1 MSFQVPLHFEDL
13 TRSTAAD
20 WRVSSQSTPLPDQ
33 LQYIQQV
40 PSQLLVSH
48 PPPTPAFISL
58 HTLITRY
65 ASLTKAQRTELV
77 SFTDT
82 IVTSTTPSNPTH
94 VKIALY
100 FLSGLAVTA
109 SAVNPTCKFW
119 EKTGRESVLEAIS
132 SLLCSIPSSSPFS
145 PSDSDQ
151 IASLLIRTVLQVL
164 EQPTAARDKNA
175 RAVIARILVAALTIH
190 PRQSLPAI
198 TALLH
203 ALNRHEHFP
212 TPLAD
217 ILFHATEEQPQLI
230 QFVSDFVS
238 EITRIPSE
246 DLARDHAAAKACAAF
261 IGDLAERVP
270 HIFRSNLALVLS
282 QLDGDSYTMR
292 NGVIHVIGVLIKK
305 NPEPGDPLLDI
316 LLERAHRDINAFTRS
331 KALQTWISLVEGKV
345 IPNRL
350 FPILA
355 DMAASRLDDKAAAV
369 RKYAVQL
376 LANLLQHN
384 PFGPALHLSHFKTKL
399 NEVVGRVEGQDDGKG
414 EEKESEPCPT
424 NCQFG
429 TVGGEEREKEEAPT
443 ENDNHSES
451 STVIDESQDEAGQ
464 REEFFASDTTEG
476 SIAATER
483 GRTGTAADGQ
493 SQQQSKEALK
503 KMYYKSAVAFIT
515 SVETGLTT
523 VYDLLRSK
531 SITDVSEA
539 VSFLITAVQFQLEAA
554 SGSAVRKMLPLVLSR
569 ENNIRQAAVNAYM
582 RLLAPGGVDSINGK
596 EPVLAVATGLAALG
610 QGATT
615 GELACLEELIKA
627 IFDTQDTSKLI
638 SSSVVAVLWDIFAGK
653 VPGASVE
660 QRLSSCILVGMI
672 AARRPN
678 SLQQRVHILESA
690 GLPNPSFM
698 RWSCA
703 ALCKLPQGSDVGG
716 RLSWQ
721 LADLIESSTD
731 LSTIEQALS
740 AIFVLSEEP
749 EAIVG
754 TLIRNLAQAIHDKQ
768 AAVPIRDLTRFL
780 QVIGHIAVKEL
791 VRIEALTNK
800 LRRAAA
806 QHARHDGDHEEEE
819 QAGAEADKA
828 LQLAE
833 KELVSPGSLLGRYGH
848 LAKRIA
854 SDGSAPAEL
863 QASSVLCMAKLM
875 CVQEKFCET
884 NLRLLF
890 SILTSSPEPLVRANA
905 VTALGDLAFRF
916 PNLVEPWNSR
926 IYAALQDKDDQ
937 VRKNTLMALTHL
949 ILNDMVKV
957 KGHIVWLAVCILDK
971 NERIADLA
979 RLFFHEL
986 ARKSSNA
993 IYNILPD
1000 TISCMSQIGSLQ
1012 SEDFKKVV
1020 AFLVGLM
1027 DKERH
1032 ADGMVEK
1039 LCHRFRTNETDRE
1052 NRDLAFCIAQ
1062 LSVSEKGVKKLN
1074 DHFKSFSSAL
1084 SDDIVYGFIMQA
1096 VNKRNKGTNA
1106 GQQNSPAAQELTS
1119 KIEAFRKAMAEAAGE
1134 ENTRRALRSSR
1145 SSVTG
1150 RRSSISNTKSSSV
1163 RGGRSAKGEERNV
1176 AEEQTQKNDGEDTD
1190 EDSHVVNNTK
1200 ATKTYHKNTSGEHG
1214 ITRREKTGPRARHQR
1229 RHRGIVEEESEDG
1242 GDIESEDED
1251 SSEYSPVGNSVQSRT
1266 ARNKGKDPDYNGVPR
1281 ISRGFVRRGK
1291 GSKGV
1296 DSGEQSAGEVSEA
1309 ARDSEEESGED
1320 YGEKEVN
1327 IQEGG
1332 LSRSEESASV
1342 AGDKGSGHGARQN
1355 EVFKRSVRRRARGK
1369 IIIESED
1376 EDNDSD
1382 GSAK

>member
-1 MSFQVPLHFEDL
+1 MSFRIPLHFEDL

-20 WRVSSQSTPLPDQ
+20 WRVSPQSTPLADQ

-48 PPPTPAFISL
+48 PPPTPSFISL

-65 ASLTKAQRTELV
+65 TSLTKAQRIELV

-82 IVTSTTPSNPTH
+82 LVTSTTPSNPAH

-109 SAVNPTCKFW
+109 SAVTPVCKFW

-132 SLLCSIPSSSPFS
+132 TLLFSIPSSSSFS

-151 IASLLIRTVLQVL
+151 IASLLVRTVLQVL

-175 RAVIARILVAALTIH
+175 RTVIARILIAALTIH
-190 PRQSLPAI
+190 PRQTLPAI

-217 ILFHATEEQPQLI
+217 VLFRATEEQPQLT
-230 QFVSDFVS
+230 QFVSDFVC

-246 DLARDHAAAKACAAF
+246 DLARDHTAAKACAAF

-292 NGVIHVIGVLIKK
+292 NGVVHVIGVLIKK
-305 NPEPGDPLLDI
+305 KPEPDDPLLDI
-316 LLERAHRDINAFTRS
+316 LLERAYRDINAFTRS
-331 KALQTWISLVEGKV
+331 KALQTWISLVEAKV

-355 DMAASRLDDKAAAV
+355 NMAASRLDDKAAAV
-369 RKYAVQL
+369 RKYAAQL

-384 PFGPALHLSHFKTKL
+384 PFGPALHLSHFKSKL
-399 NEVVGRVEGQDDGKG
+399 EGAFGGGEDKEEEEERKNESGLHL
-414 EEKESEPCPT
+414 T
-424 NCQFG
+424 NCQLDNADD
-429 TVGGEEREKEEAPT
+429 EEWEKEGASAG
-443 ENDNHSES
+443 DGDHSK
-451 STVIDESQDEAGQ
+451 STVAIDESQGEAEEQEKFLGNNIEESSTEAIECEIPETVVNGQ
-464 REEFFASDTTEG
+464 FEE
-476 SIAATER
+476 
-483 GRTGTAADGQ
+483 Q
-493 SQQQSKEALK
+493 SQEALRK
-503 KMYYKSAVAFIT
+503 KYYKTAVAFIK
-515 SVETGLTT
+515 SVEIGLTT

-539 VSFLITAVQFQLEAA
+539 VSLLVTAVQFQLETA

-569 ENNIRQAAVNAYM
+569 ENNIRQAAVNAYV
-582 RLLAPGGVDSINGK
+582 RLLAPGGLDSISGK
-596 EPVLAVATGLAALG
+596 ESVLAVATGLAALG
-610 QGATT
+610 QSATT

-627 IFDTQDTSKLI
+627 LFDTQETSKLI
-638 SSSVVAVLWDIFAGK
+638 SLSVIAVLWDIFAGK

-660 QRLSSCILVGMI
+660 QRRSSCILVGLI
-672 AARRPN
+672 AAQRPE
-678 SLQQRVHILESA
+678 SLKQRVHVLESV
-690 GLPNPSFM
+690 GLPNLSFA

-703 ALCKLPQGSDVGG
+703 ALCKLPQGSDADG
-716 RLSWQ
+716 RLSRQ
-721 LADLIESSTD
+721 LADLIKSSTD

-740 AIFVLSEEP
+740 AIFVLSKEP
-749 EAIVG
+749 EAVVG
-754 TLIRNLAQAIHDKQ
+754 SLIRNLAQAIHNKQ
-768 AAVPIRDLTRFL
+768 PAVPICDLTRFL
-780 QVIGHIAVKEL
+780 QVVGHVAVKEL
-791 VRIEALTNK
+791 VRIEALANK

-833 KELVSPGSLLGRYGH
+833 KELVSPGSLLGRYGN
-848 LAKRIA
+848 LAKKIA

-890 SILTSSPEPLVRANA
+890 SILTSSPESLVRANA

-916 PNLVEPWNSR
+916 PNLVEPWNFR
-926 IYAALQDKDDQ
+926 IYAALQDKNDQ

-957 KGHIVWLAVCILDK
+957 KGQIVWLAVCILDK

-1000 TISCMSQIGSLQ
+1000 TISCMSQIESLQ

-1039 LCHRFRTNETDRE
+1039 LCHRFRTNESERE
-1052 NRDLAFCIAQ
+1052 NRDLAYCISQ
-1062 LSVSEKGVKKLN
+1062 LSISEKGVKKLN

-1084 SDDIVYGFIMQA
+1084 SDDVVYGFIMQA
-1096 VNKRNKGTNA
+1096 VNRRNKGTNG
-1106 GQQNSPAAQELTS
+1106 GQQNSPAVEELTS
-1119 KIEAFRKAMAEAAGE
+1119 KIEAFRKATAEAAEE
-1134 ENTRRALRSSR
+1134 ENTRGSLESSRR
-1145 SSVTG
+1145 SSVAG
-1150 RRSSISNTKSSSV
+1150 RRSSTRNRESSRIRSRHPAHGAEGSIAEKQMRKNDREERDDDGQIIDSTEALKTSQQNISREEYGTAGRGKKVPTAKRRKRQRVTIEEDSEDDSDVESGEESSS
-1163 RGGRSAKGEERNV
+1163 G
-1176 AEEQTQKNDGEDTD
+1176 
-1190 EDSHVVNNTK
+1190 
-1200 ATKTYHKNTSGEHG
+1200 
-1214 ITRREKTGPRARHQR
+1214 
-1229 RHRGIVEEESEDG
+1229 
-1242 GDIESEDED
+1242 
-1251 SSEYSPVGNSVQSRT
+1251 YSPEGKKVQSRIAQNRGKAPSYRRST
-1266 ARNKGKDPDYNGVPR
+1266 RKG
-1281 ISRGFVRRGK
+1281 RGFVREEN
-1291 GSKGV
+1291 
-1296 DSGEQSAGEVSEA
+1296 DSEGMDCEEQSVEEVSLA
-1309 ARDSEEESGED
+1309 AKDSEEKSGED
-1320 YGEKEVN
+1320 AENEMSGEDD
-1327 IQEGG
+1327 
-1332 LSRSEESASV
+1332 LSNSEESGNV
-1342 AGDKGSGHGARQN
+1342 AGDREHNFGAEQN
-1355 EVFKRSVRRRARGK
+1355 EKHGRSVRRRARGK
-1369 IIIESED
+1369 IIVESED
-1376 EDNDSD
+1376 EGDDS
-1382 GSAK
+1382 G